1 LNKRPGTT
9 NEDGVS
15 GERPTFYVVQNT
27 DSEYLGLIEDHLE
40 GRDIG
45 FTYLRPQRTGG
56 KIPGTAHFA
65 AGLAVLGGGPWG
77 AIGPPPFP
85 MLDAEVGLTRD
96 AVARGKPVIG
106 VGLGAQVLAIAA
118 GGGAA
123 PAPLAFTVGRARR
136 VADDALAGLLP
147 ESFPIA
153 VYMRDR
159 PVPPKNACV
168 LAVDEAGEPALF
180 QVGERAFGFIGH
192 PGIKSGIVEDLMMEF
207 KDAPADCGPALDAL
221 RAAQREI
228 ENALVRI
235 MAGFVKATNLMSGGG
250 PKT

>member
-1 LNKRPGTT
+1 MN
-9 NEDGVS
+9 

-56 KIPGTAHFA
+56 KIPSTAHFA
-65 AGLAVLGGGPWG
+65 AGLVVLGGGPWG
-77 AIGPPPFP
+77 AVGPPPFP
-85 MLDAEVGLTRD
+85 MLDAEINLTRD
-96 AVARGKPVIG
+96 ALDRGKPMIG
-106 VGLGAQVLAIAA
+106 IGLGAQVLAIAA
-118 GGGAA
+118 GGRAE

-136 VADDALAGLLP
+136 VVDNALGGLLP

-153 VYMRDR
+153 AYMRDKPR
-159 PVPPKNACV
+159 PPKGARV

-207 KDAPADCGPALDAL
+207 ADVPADCGPVLDAL

-228 ENALVRI
+228 EDALVRI
-235 MAGFVKATNLMSGGG
+235 MAGFVKATDLMSGGS
-250 PKT
+250 PKP